1 MSKIADANY
10 TLKATAEEGEAF
22 QVLGVG
28 DSESRLPLCFVL
40 FFFLPLLLSSR
51 GLSQVLETNSGQGED
66 TGVDVLFTSQ
76 PRRPCSPA
84 KAPLF

>member
-28 DSESRLPLCFVL
+28 DSESQLPLCFV

-51 GLSQVLETNSGQGED
+51 GLSQVLETNSGHGEG

-76 PRRPCSPA
+76 PRRPCSAA

>member
-28 DSESRLPLCFVL
+28 DSESQLPL
-40 FFFLPLLLSSR
+40 FFFSSTLPFES
-51 GLSQVLETNSGQGED
+51 GLVAG
-66 TGVDVLFTSQ
+66 
-76 PRRPCSPA
+76 A
-84 KAPLF
+84 

>member
-28 DSESRLPLCFVL
+28 DSESRLSVS
-40 FFFLPLLLSSR
+40 FFFLFLVVGTRDSHS
-51 GLSQVLETNSGQGED
+51 GLGED
-66 TGVDVLFTSQ
+66 AHTDVLLTSGVSTAL
-76 PRRPCSPA
+76 RSPCWTG
-84 KAPLF
+84 

>member
-28 DSESRLPLCFVL
+28 DSESQLPL
-40 FFFLPLLLSSR
+40 FFLPLESR
-51 GLSQVLETNSGQGED
+51 LV
-66 TGVDVLFTSQ
+66 TG
-76 PRRPCSPA
+76 A
-84 KAPLF
+84 

>member
-28 DSESRLPLCFVL
+28 DSESQLPLF
-40 FFFLPLLLSSR
+40 FFFLPLFLSSR
-51 GLSQVLETNSGQGED
+51 GLSQVLETNSGHGED
-66 TGVDVLFTSQ
+66 TGADVLFTSQ
-76 PRRPCSPA
+76 PRRPCSTA
-84 KAPLF
+84 KAPRF

>member
-28 DSESRLPLCFVL
+28 DSESWLSGS
-40 FFFLPLLLSSR
+40 FFLVAGTRDSH
-51 GLSQVLETNSGQGED
+51 SGFSED
-66 TGVDVLFTSQ
+66 AHTDVLFTRGVSGAL
-76 PRRPCSPA
+76 RS
-84 KAPLF
+84 LYGTG

>member
-28 DSESRLPLCFVL
+28 DTESRLCGV
-40 FFFLPLLLSSR
+40 FFFLFAGTRDSH
-51 GLSQVLETNSGQGED
+51 
-66 TGVDVLFTSQ
+66 
-76 PRRPCSPA
+76 
-84 KAPLF
+84 